1 MFLSCGDSL
10 FDMFVSEQ
18 ADTAAQGADNTRIS
32 VNGVVGGSPMNVAL
46 GLSRMGH
53 SSNYFTKLS
62 SDIFGQRIAR
72 FLDNNN
78 VDHTL
83 SVPTNLNTTLAM
95 IEPQPDGSAQYVFYI
110 NNSADVSLTSA
121 ELPAQ
126 LPQSIRALHFASY
139 STAVEPVATALQTLA
154 KRETQSRVISYDPN
168 LRMSIEP
175 DAERWRASFAQ
186 FCSSANFV
194 KASDED
200 IESLYGKGQEEK
212 FVADCFAHGAQLVY
226 VTRGPDGGS
235 AFDRDG
241 ASAHTGGVDVSVID
255 TVGAGDTFQ
264 AAVLHW
270 LASEKH
276 IGSSASI
283 EGRVDLQQSLA
294 FAAKAAAITCTRR
307 GADLPTLADLA

>member
-10 FDMFVSEQ
+10 FDMFVAEQ
-18 ADTAAQGADNTRIS
+18 ANAAEAGADNTRIS
-32 VNGVVGGSPMNVAL
+32 VSGVVGGSPMNVAL

-53 SSNYFTKLS
+53 DSSYLTKLS
-62 SDIFGQRIAR
+62 NDLFGQRIAR

-78 VDHTL
+78 IDRTL
-83 SVPTNLNTTLAM
+83 SAPTDLNTTLAM
-95 IEPQPDGSAQYVFYI
+95 VETQADGSAQYVFYI
-110 NNSADVSLTSA
+110 NNSADVSMTTA
-121 ELPAQ
+121 ELPST
-126 LPQSIRALHFASY
+126 LPASIRALHFGSY
-139 STAVEPVATALQTLA
+139 STAVEPVATALQNLA
-154 KRETQSRVISYDPN
+154 KREAGNRIISYDPN

-175 DAERWRASFAQ
+175 DVERWRASFAQ
-186 FCSSANFV
+186 FCSCADFV

-212 FVADCFAHGAQLVY
+212 FVADSFSHGAQLVY
-226 VTRGPDGGS
+226 ITRGPDGGS

-241 ASAHTGGVDVSVID
+241 ASAHVEGVHVDVID

-264 AAVLHW
+264 ASILHW
-270 LASEKH
+270 LATEKH

-283 EGRVDLQQSLA
+283 EGRVDLEGSLA
-294 FAAKAAAITCTRR
+294 FATRAAAITCTRR